1 MKPEDLKTA
10 QFGTTSYEMVNE
22 LLWAFK
28 NGDIADVKQLETE
41 IGKIT
46 ARVRIETLAPFY
58 NALESQTTNFQR

>member
-1 MKPEDLKTA
+1 MKLEELKIA
-10 QFGTTSYEMVNE
+10 QFGTTSYEMANE

-28 NGDIADVKQLETE
+28 NGEITDVKQLEAE